1 MSFVVPP
8 EGRSQGLSLLP
19 RTQLQFR
26 RVRCLRPSVSS
37 TRGWQYDLSV
47 CLQLREE
54 NLELRK
60 LLMSSS
66 KDGAS
71 GRPGSPK
78 MEGAGKKGAATLQ
91 QVCGQKLLP
100 QIRMASAQPPGQG
113 ASPTA
118 GRLQL
123 LDSISLAF
131 SDSPPPW
138 SFHFSAHILL
148 PATGSVPFPRT
159 HT

>member
-1 MSFVVPP
+1 MPFVVPP

-26 RVRCLRPSVSS
+26 QVRCLRRPVSS
-37 TRGWQYDLSV
+37 TWGRQYDLSV
-47 CLQLREE
+47 CLQPREE

-78 MEGAGKKGAATLQ
+78 MEGAGKKGAAAPQ
-91 QVCGQKLLP
+91 QVRGQKLLP
-100 QIRMASAQPPGQG
+100 QSPMASAQPPGQR

-118 GRLQL
+118 GR
-123 LDSISLAF
+123 F
-131 SDSPPPW
+131 
-138 SFHFSAHILL
+138 
-148 PATGSVPFPRT
+148 
-159 HT
+159 